1 MRTRTPPTETYRT
14 KRDSET
20 SFAGPLAATG
30 ILLAS
35 IGLAAGGPS
44 AANYLATAA
53 QDREYRNFDPEKV
66 MTTTVDAAAA
76 NVIELAGG
84 ATATIDGSETFISKN
99 IKDPTTGKT
108 VNPIISFDP
117 VDREVTIGVGVD
129 YVAKNGFPDQSQS
142 YNTIFKVDPGS
153 PLLTMPEGASLT
165 GKDMAQALEQG
176 DLRFEGLVISASRG
190 DTPQTQGGSRLS
202 SVKRDSTGEL
212 VAYSSLPTAGKRHPG
227 DYGYKPIVKEVAQD
241 TQEIIEDSQS

>member
-44 AANYLATAA
+44 AANYLSTAA
-53 QDREYRNFDPEKV
+53 QNREYRNFDPEKV

-108 VNPIISFDP
+108 VHPIISLDP
-117 VDREVTIGVGVD
+117 VDREVNMSVGV
-129 YVAKNGFPDQSQS
+129 
-142 YNTIFKVDPGS
+142 YNVDISDLRQGYNIIFKVDSGS
-153 PLLTMPEGASLT
+153 PLLAMSEGASLT
-165 GKDMAQALEQG
+165 SKDVAQALTQG
-176 DLRFEGLVISASRG
+176 TLSFEKLVLSSSL
-190 DTPQTQGGSRLS
+190 PQTPLLS
-202 SVKRDSTGEL
+202 SVTREDTGEL
-212 VAYSSLPTAGKRHPG
+212 VAYSISNTGELRPG
-227 DYGYKPIVKEVAQD
+227 DYDYKPTVEEVTRG
-241 TQEIIEDSQS
+241 TQSVIEDSQS